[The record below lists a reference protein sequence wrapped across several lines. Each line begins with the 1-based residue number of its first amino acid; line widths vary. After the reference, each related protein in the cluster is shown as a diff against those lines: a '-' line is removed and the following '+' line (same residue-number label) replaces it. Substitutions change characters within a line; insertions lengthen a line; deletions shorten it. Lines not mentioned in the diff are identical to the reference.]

1 MGDTSASAAAPL
13 AFGLLPVVSEKLTRG
28 NYNMWHAT
36 VSSALKGA
44 CLGGYILSTTEPPP
58 ALLDA
63 TSGTTADG
71 KKIDP

>member
-1 MGDTSASAAAPL
+1 
-13 AFGLLPVVSEKLTRG
+13 
-28 NYNMWHAT
+28 

-44 CLGGYILSTTEPPP
+44 CLGGYILSTAEPPP